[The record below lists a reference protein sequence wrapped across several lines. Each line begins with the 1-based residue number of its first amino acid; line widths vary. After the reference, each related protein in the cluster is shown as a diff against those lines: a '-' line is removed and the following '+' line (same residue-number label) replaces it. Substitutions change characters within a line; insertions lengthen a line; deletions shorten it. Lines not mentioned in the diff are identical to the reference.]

1 RTKTFNVCPMDI
13 NGDGD
18 IAGSDRTIMATSWL
32 AEEGEEGYQ
41 YYADINGDGEVSNT
55 DRPFIGQNWNKEA
68 GDDDLVYP
76 RALRAADA
84 AFASYEAGDLDVDID
99 VF

>member
-1 RTKTFNVCPMDI
+1 MDI
-13 NGDGD
+13 NNDGD
-18 IAGSDRTIMATSWL
+18 IAGSDRTIMASAWL
-32 AEEGEEGYQ
+32 AEEGDEDYQ

-55 DRPFIGQNWNKEA
+55 DRPFIGQNWGKEA

-84 AFASYEAGDLDVDID
+84 AFAGYEAGDLDVDFD